1 MWSGASH
8 ASLAES
14 CAGKCYDTKS
24 CGCYEFEKEGKK
36 KGYCKLY
43 KRGSCTI
50 AKKVNNKTRAGRCWG
65 KAM

>member
-24 CGCYEFEKEGKK
+24 CGCYEFEKEGKN

-43 KRGSCTI
+43 KKGSCSI
-50 AKKVNNKTRAGRCWG
+50 AKNANNKTRAGRCWG